1 MAREQPPKHGRP
13 RELWELSEEE
23 VEALF
28 EQEASDDE

>member
-13 RELWELSEEE
+13 RALWDLDEEE

-28 EQEASDDE
+28 EEASDDE

>member
-1 MAREQPPKHGRP
+1 MPRQQPPKHGRP

-28 EQEASDDE
+28 EEASDDE